1 MALPN
6 WWEIVT
12 PHKDIIDGNFNE
24 AIFAADLGD
33 VISGAAPLEYKD
45 PVTFFKKTY
54 LTNGLKNLL
63 ENVLSRLNGG
73 KGDPVIQLQTPFGG
87 GKTHAL
93 LTLYHTVKNYNDIK
107 YLIPISDIQVPQNTK
122 VAVFV
127 GTQHDAVNGRTP
139 WGEIAYQLGTYDIVK
154 EQDIKRLSP
163 GKDLI
168 NKMLGDNPT
177 LILIDEL
184 AEYTVKAKDFAGQIS
199 AFSQEI
205 TEVAK
210 SKNNCCLICTLP
222 SSAPYGEEGERALN
236 ELQKIFGRLEAIY
249 TPVEGIEIYEVV
261 RTRLFDDLGKEAIR
275 KKVAQSYFALYKKL
289 GADVPPE
296 VKETEYRDKIEHA
309 YPFHP
314 ELIDVLYERWG
325 SYPTFQRTRGV
336 LRLLAEIVAD
346 LYNRKVSS
354 PLIQSSLVNLS
365 KQSIRREFVK
375 HIGPEYDSVIT
386 SDIVGNA
393 PKIDKEMGSEYK
405 KYEIATEIATSI
417 FIYSFGGDGIKGTTL
432 PKIRVALL
440 REGIQPT
447 IVGDAISK
455 LEDELWYLH
464 SEEKQYAFR
473 SEINLNRVIIAR
485 EEGISNDEVLKELRD
500 QIQKNAG
507 KSLEVYLWPENA
519 SDIPD
524 NKKLK
529 LVILSPDFPYKVK
542 EKNEFAN
549 KKTSEFA
556 SEIFTKAGISFRV
569 YKNTLFILAI
579 DNNLYSNVSKN
590 IKRFLALSSI
600 QNDKTF
606 FNSIPKERQDDLR
619 DKLKAAEKE
628 ILFSILS
635 AYKSLAI
642 LNEQNSVSWL
652 DLGIPTVG
660 MTTTISD
667 RVKQYLEEQE
677 KILRRVTPKFIID
690 KAFAKDENEKAIED
704 IYELFLKTPGLSLPE
719 DENVI
724 LDATREG
731 VANGVIGVKE
741 GETVHYGE
749 AITPSLSQSI
759 LRGEVAREIVAPKVA
774 GTGNV
779 NVGGNTIVVGGAV
792 GGEVV
797 KPLETP
803 PKRVEA
809 VKRLSFKAK
818 IPLDE
823 ISSIIGGVILP
834 LKEKPGSEVEITI
847 EVKAESSE
855 GFDKNTLE
863 NKVKET
869 LKQIGAET
877 VEWTEE
883 K

>member
-6 WWEIVT
+6 WREVVT

-33 VISGAAPLEYKD
+33 VISVNAPIEYKD

-63 ENVLSRLNGG
+63 ENTLLRLNGG

-93 LTLYHTVKNYNDIK
+93 LTLYHTVKNYSDIK
-107 YLIPISDIQVPQNTK
+107 YLLPILNIQVPQNTK

-127 GTQHDAVNGRTP
+127 GTQHDAINGRTP

-154 EQDIKRLSP
+154 EQDIKRVSP

-168 NKMLGDNPT
+168 NKMLGDAPT

-184 AEYTVKAKDFAGQIS
+184 AEYVVKAKDFAGQIS

-205 TEVAK
+205 TEVVK
-210 SKNNCCLICTLP
+210 SRSNCCLICTLP

-236 ELQKIFGRLEAIY
+236 ALQKIFGRLEVIY

-261 RTRLFDDLGKEAIR
+261 RTRLFDDLGEENIR
-275 KKVAQSYFALYKKL
+275 KKVAQSYFELYKKL
-289 GADVPPE
+289 GVDVPPE
-296 VKETEYRDKIEHA
+296 VKEIEYRERIERA

-346 LYNRKVSS
+346 LYNRKVPA

-365 KQSIRREFVK
+365 RQSIRREFVK

-440 REGIQPT
+440 REGIPPT
-447 IVGDAISK
+447 IVGDVISK

-464 SEEKQYAFR
+464 SEGKQYAFR
-473 SEINLNRVIIAR
+473 SEINLNRVIIER
-485 EEGISNDEVLKELRD
+485 EEGVSNNEVLEELND
-500 QIQKNAG
+500 QIHKNAG
-507 KSLEVYLWPENA
+507 NSLGVYLWPENT

-529 LVILSPDFPYKVK
+529 LVILSPDYPYNATKT
-542 EKNEFAN
+542 NEFAD
-549 KKTSEFA
+549 
-556 SEIFTKAGISFRV
+556 EIFTNAGISFRV

-590 IKRFLALSSI
+590 IRRFLALSNI

-606 FNSIPKERQDDLR
+606 FNSIPKERQDDLK
-619 DKLKAAEKE
+619 DKLKSAEKE
-628 ILFSILS
+628 IPFRILS
-635 AYKSLAI
+635 AYRYLAI
-642 LNEQNSVSWL
+642 LNDQNNVSWL

-660 MTTTISD
+660 MPTTISD

-677 KILRRVTPKFIID
+677 KILRRVTPKYILD

-704 IYELFLKTPGLSLPE
+704 VYELFLKTPGLSIAE

-724 LDATREG
+724 LDAIREG

-741 GETVHYGE
+741 GNTVHYGVS
-749 AITPSLSQSI
+749 ITPSLSQTI
-759 LRGEVAREIVAPKVA
+759 LRGEVAKEIVSSKVV
-774 GTGNV
+774 GVGNV
-779 NVGGNTIVVGGAV
+779 NVGDSAIAGGR
-792 GGEVV
+792 EV
-797 KPLETP
+797 KPVETP
-803 PKRVEA
+803 SESVNRGT
-809 VKRLSFKAK
+809 VKKLSFRAK

-834 LKEKPGSEVEITI
+834 LKEKPDSEIEITI
-847 EVKAESSE
+847 EVKAQSSE

-877 VEWTEE
+877 EEWTEE